1 MHSFLLYLSE
11 LVVIEVPLLLNTL
24 DFLQKRFVLEQL
36 LSQFVLERLNKILQ
50 LSFARLVD
58 LVGTF
63 TKVA

>member
-1 MHSFLLYLSE
+1 MHCFLLYLSE

>member
-63 TKVA
+63 TRVA

>member
-11 LVVIEVPLLLNTL
+11 LVVIEVPLLLNAL

-63 TKVA
+63 TRVA